1 MISVKLQF
9 FLSSISGDNLDKKK
23 SLSRLKEQAVK
34 KFKKLAFSKGVRPR
48 FWSKNLIFHLFI
60 LGNIGKEKVFG
71 DILD

>member
-23 SLSRLKEQAVK
+23 SLSRLKEQAVN

-48 FWSKNLIFHLFI
+48 FWSKNLIFPSLYFR
-60 LGNIGKEKVFG
+60 
-71 DILD
+71 